1 MNLNQLTK
9 VTDRSA
15 KRLGRGLGSGKGKT
29 AGRGQKGQKARG
41 KIPAANV
48 GAGIILYKK
57 LPYRRGWSRTHGN
70 PPRSPKAI
78 IVQTKAL
85 NALKA
90 KSVVNIT
97 TLVESGLIKQK
108 EVNKFRVK
116 ILNSGE
122 ISIPLT
128 IEIPVS
134 KSVKEAVE
142 KAGGK
147 VV

>member
-1 MNLNQLTK
+1 
-9 VTDRSA
+9 
-15 KRLGRGLGSGKGKT
+15 
-29 AGRGQKGQKARG
+29 
-41 KIPAANV
+41 
-48 GAGIILYKK
+48 
-57 LPYRRGWSRTHGN
+57 
-70 PPRSPKAI
+70 
-78 IVQTKAL
+78 L